1 MKPKTAFTT
10 DQEILRKI
18 EKLRGNEKRG
28 TFVDHLNK
36 LGPKITGH
44 LKNQQQRGENQV
56 SRDETKQAQ
65 LVRSIATEVAYEI
78 IEEHLDEYE
87 HKQKKPDDFEVQL
100 CEDEST

>member
-10 DQEILRKI
+10 NQEILRKI
-18 EKLRGNEKRG
+18 EKLRINEKRG

-36 LGPKITGH
+36 LGHKITGH
-44 LKNQQQRGENQV
+44 PKNQQQRGENQM
-56 SRDETKQAQ
+56 SREETQQAR

-87 HKQKKPDDFEVQL
+87 HKPKKPDDFEAQL
-100 CEDEST
+100 CEGSKE